1 MLKMKLFKSRFGILL
16 FLSTILLSIFSLFS
30 VITVRA
36 AVYTDI
42 DVHTA
47 NGMINNNTLYPDL
60 IILDVREKYEYDI
73 HHIQDAILIPLGE
86 INARI
91 DELEPYI
98 DTEIIVYCRSGSR
111 STSASQNLAGNHNFT
126 KIFNM
131 GGGINAWIAAG
142 YPIIE
147 GNIELP
153 PIDFTFLPF
162 LMVLLGTIAFLI
174 FYFRKRTYKKN
185 EI

>member
-1 MLKMKLFKSRFGILL
+1 M
-16 FLSTILLSIFSLFS
+16 STILLSIFSIFPAIS
-30 VITVRA
+30 VKA
-36 AVYTDI
+36 ATYTDI
-42 DVHTA
+42 DVYTA
-47 NGMINNNTLYPDL
+47 YNMINNNTVFPDL
-60 IILDVREKYEYDI
+60 ITLDVREKYEYDI
-73 HHIQDAILIPLGE
+73 NHIQDALLIPLGE

-91 DELEPYI
+91 DELEPYN

-142 YPIIE
+142 YPVIE

-162 LMVLLGTIAFLI
+162 IVVLVGTIGFLL
-174 FYFRKRTYKKN
+174 FYFRKRIYKKK
-185 EI
+185 I